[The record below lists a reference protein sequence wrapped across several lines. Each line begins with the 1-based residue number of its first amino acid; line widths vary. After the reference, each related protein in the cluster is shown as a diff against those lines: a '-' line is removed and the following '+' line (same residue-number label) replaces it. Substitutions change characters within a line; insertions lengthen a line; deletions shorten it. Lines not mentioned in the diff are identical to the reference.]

1 MNWGAGEGDS
11 TKLIAPLFKQVV
23 VREGSKKFIDKAKEN
38 LKEYKNIYFSEGL
51 FETFIA
57 KEQFDV
63 IIANYIFEHIED
75 VQQIMNIC
83 YDSLKEKGILFITV
97 PNAKALSRQLALK
110 MELIDDLYSLTE
122 NDLKHGHK
130 RVFDMQMLLNEVEKT
145 SFRVKAK
152 GGLFLKEFADFQL
165 KQMLETGLIN
175 EKHFIGMR
183 KLAEDYP
190 DIAGSVWVCLEKII

>member
-1 MNWGAGEGDS
+1 MCNGIALELGCGEGDS

-38 LKEYKNIYFSEGL
+38 LKEYKNIYFSEWL

-110 MELIDDLYSLTE
+110 MELIDDC
-122 NDLKHGHK
+122 
-130 RVFDMQMLLNEVEKT
+130 
-145 SFRVKAK
+145 
-152 GGLFLKEFADFQL
+152 
-165 KQMLETGLIN
+165 
-175 EKHFIGMR
+175 
-183 KLAEDYP
+183 
-190 DIAGSVWVCLEKII
+190 IA

>member
-1 MNWGAGEGDS
+1 
-11 TKLIAPLFKQVV
+11 
-23 VREGSKKFIDKAKEN
+23 
-38 LKEYKNIYFSEGL
+38 
-51 FETFIA
+51 
-57 KEQFDV
+57 
-63 IIANYIFEHIED
+63 
-75 VQQIMNIC
+75 MNIC

-130 RVFDMQMLLNEVEKT
+130 RVF
-145 SFRVKAK
+145 
-152 GGLFLKEFADFQL
+152 LKEFADFQL

-190 DIAGSVWVCLEKII
+190 DIAGSVWVCLEK

>member
-1 MNWGAGEGDS
+1 M
-11 TKLIAPLFKQVV
+11 
-23 VREGSKKFIDKAKEN
+23 
-38 LKEYKNIYFSEGL
+38 

-110 MELIDDLYSLTE
+110 MELIDDLYS
-122 NDLKHGHK
+122 
-130 RVFDMQMLLNEVEKT
+130 
-145 SFRVKAK
+145 
-152 GGLFLKEFADFQL
+152 
-165 KQMLETGLIN
+165 
-175 EKHFIGMR
+175 
-183 KLAEDYP
+183 
-190 DIAGSVWVCLEKII
+190 